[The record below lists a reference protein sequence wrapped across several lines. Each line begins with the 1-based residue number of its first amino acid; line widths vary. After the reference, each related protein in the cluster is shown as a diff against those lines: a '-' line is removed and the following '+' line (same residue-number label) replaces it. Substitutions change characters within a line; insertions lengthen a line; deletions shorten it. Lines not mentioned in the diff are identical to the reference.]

1 MFPCATL
8 RTLEVHLQGSGLATK
23 RFYKSTTTRN
33 LERALDIRKDD
44 YCISFYMMMRLNFKT
59 TLLVL
64 VVATVSFLLAS
75 WNNCG
80 TLLFHTDWKTKY
92 HKDRINTESGYQ
104 EIDCHINGDYSIGCR
119 KEGDEVYIPFS
130 FIHKYFEI
138 YGKLATYDGLE
149 RFEWLHSYSKIV
161 NPKGKYDPRGVFMT
175 FENYNVE
182 VRDRVKCIS
191 GTDGV
196 PISTQWESQGYYYP
210 TQIAQFGLSHYSK
223 NLTEPE
229 PHRKIIEDSDKVK
242 QNWNVPQGSV
252 MNRVYDKQANSYVL
266 KFATPETSTS
276 GISLKLD
283 HVLDFVLKWDF
294 NIKDNGSVT
303 VALQSREKKEMYY
316 LHYVT
321 NNIVLY
327 NYNNHVHYGIG
338 QANHQWKR
346 LTRDLVVDLQ
356 KGLYLNDKSRKK
368 IPRSK
373 LKVVKITLY
382 GSGMIDNMTLSTSEH
397 MEQFYDAA
405 RWFVANQNI
414 TSGGWPNPV
423 RRKVASGMAILE
435 PGWYSS
441 MGQGHAISV
450 LARAYYH
457 SGEAKYLQAAIR
469 GLRPFRLT
477 SVKGGVA
484 ALFLSKYV
492 WYEEYPTTP
501 SSFILNGFIYSLIGL
516 YDLKSIAVGKDAEEA
531 IRLFNQGMI
540 SLKNMLT
547 LYDTGSGTTY
557 DLRHFTLKTAPNL
570 ARWDYHSTHINQ
582 LLLLNSIDNDP
593 IFITTAERWIGY
605 MNGKRAAH
613 N

>member
-1 MFPCATL
+1 
-8 RTLEVHLQGSGLATK
+8 
-23 RFYKSTTTRN
+23 
-33 LERALDIRKDD
+33 
-44 YCISFYMMMRLNFKT
+44 MMMRMNYKT
-59 TLLVL
+59 ILFTLI
-64 VVATVSFLLAS
+64 VAVISSLLTS

-80 TLLFHTDWKTKY
+80 YPFFLRPPDWKY
-92 HKDRINTESGYQ
+92 QFQHKEKVNNEPGYQ
-104 EIDCHINGDYSIGCR
+104 EIDCSINGDYSIGCR

-161 NPKGKYDPRGVFMT
+161 TPKGKYDPRGVFMT

-182 VRDRVKCIS
+182 VRERVKCVS
-191 GTDGV
+191 GSDGV

-229 PHRKIIEDSDKVK
+229 PYRKLIEDSDKIK
-242 QNWNVPQGSV
+242 QEWSVPQGSV
-252 MNRVYDKQANSYVL
+252 ISRIYDKQVNSYVM

-283 HVLDFVLKWDF
+283 HVLDFVLKWDL
-294 NIKDNGSVT
+294 NIKDNGSIT
-303 VALQSREKKEMYY
+303 VALQSREKKDMYY
-316 LHYVT
+316 LHYT
-321 NNIVLY
+321 ANNVMLY
-327 NYNNHVHYGIG
+327 TYKNHIYYGIG
-338 QANHQWKR
+338 QINHQWR
-346 LTRDLVVDLQ
+346 RFTRDLVIDLQ
-356 KGLYLNDKSRKK
+356 KGLYMNDKSKK
-368 IPRSK
+368 KLSRSK
-373 LKVVKITLY
+373 LKIVKIMLY
-382 GSGMIDNMTLSTSEH
+382 GSGMIDNITLSTSEH

-405 RWFVANQNI
+405 KWFVANQNI

-423 RRKVASGMAILE
+423 RRKVSNGMATLE

-457 SGEAKYLQAAIR
+457 SREEKYLQAAVR
-469 GLRPFRLT
+469 GLRPFKL
-477 SVKGGVA
+477 SSSKGGVA
-484 ALFLSKYV
+484 ALFLGKYI

-501 SSFILNGFIYSLIGL
+501 PSFILNGFIYSLIGL
-516 YDLKSIAVGKDAEEA
+516 YDLKSIATGKDAYEA
-531 IRLFNQGMI
+531 SRLFNQGMI

-557 DLRHFTLKTAPNL
+557 DLRHFTLKIAPNL
-570 ARWDYHSTHINQ
+570 ARWDYHSTHVNQ
-582 LLLLNSIDNDP
+582 LLLLNTIDNDP
-593 IFITTAERWIGY
+593 LFTATAERWIGY
-605 MNGKRAAH
+605 MNGKKAAH

>member
-1 MFPCATL
+1 
-8 RTLEVHLQGSGLATK
+8 
-23 RFYKSTTTRN
+23 
-33 LERALDIRKDD
+33 
-44 YCISFYMMMRLNFKT
+44 MRLNFKT

-64 VVATVSFLLAS
+64 VVATLSFLLAS

-80 TLLFHTDWKTKY
+80 SLLFHTDWKTKY
-92 HKDRINTESGYQ
+92 HKDRLNTESGYQ

-229 PHRKIIEDSDKVK
+229 PHRKIVEDADKAK
-242 QNWNVPQGSV
+242 QSWNVPQGSV
-252 MNRVYDKQANSYVL
+252 MNRVYDKLANSYAL

-303 VALQSREKKEMYY
+303 VVLQSREKKEMYY

-321 NNIVLY
+321 NNIVLH
-327 NYNNHVHYGIG
+327 NYNNHVYYGIG
-338 QANHQWKR
+338 QANHQWRR

-368 IPRSK
+368 LPRSK
-373 LKVVKITLY
+373 LKVVQITLY

-405 RWFVANQNI
+405 RWFVANQNV

-477 SVKGGVA
+477 SAKGGVA
-484 ALFLSKYV
+484 ALFLGKYV

-516 YDLKSIAVGKDAEEA
+516 YDLKSIAMGKDAEEA
-531 IRLFNQGMI
+531 TRLFNQGMI
-540 SLKNMLT
+540 SLKSMLT

>member
-1 MFPCATL
+1 
-8 RTLEVHLQGSGLATK
+8 
-23 RFYKSTTTRN
+23 
-33 LERALDIRKDD
+33 
-44 YCISFYMMMRLNFKT
+44 MMRLNFKT
-59 TLLVL
+59 VLLVL
-64 VVATVSFLLAS
+64 VVATLSFLLTS

-80 TLLFHTDWKTKY
+80 SSLLFHTSDWKTKY
-92 HKDRINTESGYQ
+92 QHKDRSSTESGYQ

-161 NPKGKYDPRGVFMT
+161 NPKGKYDSRGVFMT

-191 GTDGV
+191 GIDGV

-242 QNWNVPQGSV
+242 QNWNVPQGSI
-252 MNRVYDKQANSYVL
+252 MNRVYDKQINSYVV
-266 KFATPETSTS
+266 KFATPETSIS
-276 GISLKLD
+276 GISLTLD
-283 HVLDFVLKWDF
+283 HVLNFVLKWDL
-294 NIKDNGSVT
+294 NIKDNGSIT
-303 VALQSREKKEMYY
+303 VVLESKEKKETYY

-321 NNIVLY
+321 SNIVLH
-327 NYNNHVHYGIG
+327 NYNNHIYYGIG
-338 QANHQWKR
+338 IVNHQWR
-346 LTRDLVVDLQ
+346 RFTRDLLVDLQ

-368 IPRSK
+368 LSRSK

-405 RWFVANQNI
+405 RWFVANQNV

-423 RRKVASGMAILE
+423 KRKVASGMAILE

-450 LARAYYH
+450 LARAYHH

-469 GLRPFRLT
+469 GLRPFKL
-477 SVKGGVA
+477 SSAEGGVA
-484 ALFLSKYV
+484 ALFLGKYI
-492 WYEEYPTTP
+492 WYEEYPTIP

-516 YDLKSIAVGKDAEEA
+516 YDLKMIATVKDAEEA
-531 IRLFNQGMI
+531 SRLFNQGMT

>member
-1 MFPCATL
+1 MFPCATV
-8 RTLEVHLQGSGLATK
+8 RALEVHLQGSGLATK
-23 RFYKSTTTRN
+23 RFYKSTATRN
-33 LERALDIRKDD
+33 LERAWDIRKDD

-104 EIDCHINGDYSIGCR
+104 EIDCHINSDYSIGCR

-477 SVKGGVA
+477 SAKGGVA

-582 LLLLNSIDNDP
+582 LLLLNTIDNDP

>member
-1 MFPCATL
+1 MF
-8 RTLEVHLQGSGLATK
+8 GID
-23 RFYKSTTTRN
+23 RFS
-33 LERALDIRKDD
+33 I
-44 YCISFYMMMRLNFKT
+44 MMRLNFKT
-59 TLLVL
+59 ILLIL
-64 VVATVSFLLAS
+64 VVATLSSLFTS

-80 TLLFHTDWKTKY
+80 SSLLFHTADWKTKY
-92 HKDRINTESGYQ
+92 QHKDRASTELGYQ

-119 KEGDEVYIPFS
+119 KEGDEVYVPFS

-191 GTDGV
+191 GIDGV

-229 PHRKIIEDSDKVK
+229 PHRKLIEDSDKVK
-242 QNWNVPQGSV
+242 QNWNVPQGSIIT
-252 MNRVYDKQANSYVL
+252 RVYDEQVNSYVL
-266 KFATPETSTS
+266 KFATPETSSS
-276 GISLKLD
+276 GISLQLD
-283 HVLDFVLKWDF
+283 HVLDFVLKWDL
-294 NIKDNGSVT
+294 NIKDNGSIT
-303 VALQSREKKEMYY
+303 ITLQSREKKETYY

-321 NNIVLY
+321 SNTVLH
-327 NYNNHVHYGIG
+327 NYNDHVYYGIG
-338 QANHQWKR
+338 QVSHQWRR

-368 IPRSK
+368 LPRSK
-373 LKVVKITLY
+373 LKVVRITLY

-423 RRKVASGMAILE
+423 RRKVAPGMAVLE

-469 GLRPFRLT
+469 SLRPFRL
-477 SVKGGVA
+477 SSIKGGVA
-484 ALFLSKYV
+484 ALFLGKYV

-516 YDLKSIAVGKDAEEA
+516 YDLKSIATGKDAEEA
-531 IRLFNQGMI
+531 SRLFNQGMT

-570 ARWDYHSTHINQ
+570 ARWDYHSTHVNQ

>member
-1 MFPCATL
+1 
-8 RTLEVHLQGSGLATK
+8 
-23 RFYKSTTTRN
+23 
-33 LERALDIRKDD
+33 
-44 YCISFYMMMRLNFKT
+44 MMMRLNFKT

-80 TLLFHTDWKTKY
+80 SLLFHTDWKTKY
-92 HKDRINTESGYQ
+92 QHKDRSNTESGYQ

-229 PHRKIIEDSDKVK
+229 PHRKTIEDSDKVK

-252 MNRVYDKQANSYVL
+252 MNRVYDKQTNSYVL

-283 HVLDFVLKWDF
+283 HVLDFVLKWDL
-294 NIKDNGSVT
+294 NIKDNGSITVT
-303 VALQSREKKEMYY
+303 LQSREKKEMYY

-338 QANHQWKR
+338 QANHQWRR

-356 KGLYLNDKSRKK
+356 KGLYLNDKSKK
-368 IPRSK
+368 KLPRSK

-477 SVKGGVA
+477 SAKGGVA

-516 YDLKSIAVGKDAEEA
+516 YDLKSIAMGKDAEEA
-531 IRLFNQGMI
+531 TRLFNQGMT

>member
-1 MFPCATL
+1 
-8 RTLEVHLQGSGLATK
+8 
-23 RFYKSTTTRN
+23 
-33 LERALDIRKDD
+33 
-44 YCISFYMMMRLNFKT
+44 MMMRLNFKT
-59 TLLVL
+59 ALLVL

-229 PHRKIIEDSDKVK
+229 PHRKIIEDSDKIK

-283 HVLDFVLKWDF
+283 HVLDFVLKWDL

-303 VALQSREKKEMYY
+303 VALQSREKKEIYY

-477 SVKGGVA
+477 SAKGGVA

-531 IRLFNQGMI
+531 TRLFNQGMI

>member
-8 RTLEVHLQGSGLATK
+8 RAPEVHLQRGGLATE
-23 RFYKSTTTRN
+23 RFYKSTATRS

-80 TLLFHTDWKTKY
+80 TLLFHTDWKIKY

-104 EIDCHINGDYSIGCR
+104 EIDCHINGDYSVGCR

-229 PHRKIIEDSDKVK
+229 PHRKTIEDSDKVK

-252 MNRVYDKQANSYVL
+252 MNRVYDKQVNSYVL

-283 HVLDFVLKWDF
+283 HVLDFVLKWDL

-477 SVKGGVA
+477 SAKGGVA

-531 IRLFNQGMI
+531 TRLFNQGMI